1 MELKFGLRNSLV
13 LTLCQLSTIC
23 FSRGRERKG
32 ELNPQLIPKLLS
44 NSFSLFLIHVL
55 YRSHY
60 NVAERAEGEFQFS
73 SSFYCSRSVGRGGDL
88 SCPLKP
94 LEEVLMTAD
103 MMTGQAS
110 NSKEKVR
117 KFLGWWNQQ
126 EERLNPNRGGFYY
139 SFRKVS
145 DVKQGL
151 LSPYLLRKSLN
162 FERMK

>member
-60 NVAERAEGEFQFS
+60 NVAERAEGSFTS

-94 LEEVLMTAD
+94 WRKCWWLLTWWQGRPATAKRRSGSFWAGETNKKKGWILIEGDFITVLEKCQM
-103 MMTGQAS
+103 S
-110 NSKEKVR
+110 NKD
-117 KFLGWWNQQ
+117 
-126 EERLNPNRGGFYY
+126 
-139 SFRKVS
+139 SFH
-145 DVKQGL
+145 L
-151 LSPYLLRKSLN
+151 IC
-162 FERMK
+162 